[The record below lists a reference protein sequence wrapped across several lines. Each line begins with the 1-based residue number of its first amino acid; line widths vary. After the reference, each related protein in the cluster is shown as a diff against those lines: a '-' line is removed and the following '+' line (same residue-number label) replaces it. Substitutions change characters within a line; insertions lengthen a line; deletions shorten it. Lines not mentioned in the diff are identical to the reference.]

1 MYYLIRR
8 LRIIY
13 FDYYYLLK
21 PLSQPQRA
29 PYYTPLNLLV
39 QYVVRQKQIL
49 VRDVPDNQVLDL
61 LQAALNLFALR

>member
-1 MYYLIRR
+1 
-8 LRIIY
+8 
-13 FDYYYLLK
+13 
-21 PLSQPQRA
+21 
-29 PYYTPLNLLV
+29 V